1 MESSPQF
8 RQVMESLQ
16 DEFQPR
22 QREALAKQKEFEELA
37 EKIQKDAAVM
47 GATER
52 STSDKDFRELQLYVN
67 RLGTELQED
76 FNLRRN
82 EEIGKLQRTLL
93 EVVNVYAQ
101 NNDFDMVL
109 ADGVIY
115 ASTSV
120 NITTQILESL
130 QSEFED
136 SE

>member
-1 MESSPQF
+1 M
-8 RQVMESLQ
+8 
-16 DEFQPR
+16 
-22 QREALAKQKEFEELA
+22 
-37 EKIQKDAAVM
+37 
-47 GATER
+47 
-52 STSDKDFRELQLYVN
+52 N

-120 NITTQILESL
+120 NITSQILESL
-130 QSEFED
+130 QSEYED